1 MGLERYYFRY
11 LSYYLIYKHCRF
23 RCTTRP
29 APVIDSDLAM
39 QVISVLQAQ
48 NDLQMVVLL
57 GGEPGLFPTLTHW
70 LAKAI
75 RALNINARVES
86 NAFWATDDTAA
97 RQFLAPLYADGVSLM
112 FSLDAFHAPF
122 VPFERVERAIRVS
135 EQLGGAYNLEIAYLN
150 LAERKNPQDKQT
162 EALFTELTARLGFEP
177 KSYQGNVLFNG
188 RSTERLADLV
198 AEGRGV
204 PNERCRAV
212 PWWYN
217 GDLDTLEL
225 LILDP
230 DGYLSKGCGIA
241 IGNVKQTSVTEILQ
255 SYDAHSHPILSTLLN
270 VGPLGLAQEAG
281 ELGYVLKQDYAD
293 RCHLCQEAR
302 QVLRVKYPEY
312 LQPDQHYTSDR
323 KVQTAP
329 TR

>member
-1 MGLERYYFRY
+1 MSVLKIHLTYQCTAACE
-11 LSYYLIYKHCRF
+11 HCRF
-23 RCTTRP
+23 RCTTRT
-29 APVIDSDLAM
+29 APVVDSNLVM
-39 QVISVLQAQ
+39 QVVTALKAE
-48 NDLQMVVLL
+48 NDLQLVVFL
-57 GGEPGLFPTLTHW
+57 GGEPGLFPTLTHR
-70 LAKAI
+70 LANAI
-75 RALNINARVES
+75 RALNINVRVET

-112 FSLDAFHAPF
+112 FSLDAFH
-122 VPFERVERAIRVS
+122 VPFIPLERVEHAIRVS
-135 EQLGGAYNLEIAYLN
+135 EELGGAYNLEIAYLN
-150 LAERKNPQDKQT
+150 LAERNHPEDEQT
-162 EALFTELTARLGFEP
+162 DTLFAELTARLGFEP
-177 KSYQGNVLFNG
+177 QAYRGNVLFNG
-188 RSTERLADLV
+188 RSTERLAGLV

-204 PNERCRAV
+204 PDERCHAV
-212 PWWYN
+212 PWWFN

-255 SYDAHSHPILSTLLN
+255 AYDAHNHPILSTLLT

-312 LQPDQHYTSDR
+312 LQPDQHYI
-323 KVQTAP
+323 
-329 TR
+329 